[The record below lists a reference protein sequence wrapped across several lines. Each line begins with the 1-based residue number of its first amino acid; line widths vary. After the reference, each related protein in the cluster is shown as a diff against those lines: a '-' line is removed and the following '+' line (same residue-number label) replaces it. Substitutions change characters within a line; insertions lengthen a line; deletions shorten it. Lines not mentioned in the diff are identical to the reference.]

1 MIHSVL
7 AVPPHGCSVTP
18 SPLNG
23 TAAMPAYRPLFT
35 PNGAYSFSTTKEFA
49 YWFAVMAVK
58 RVLPDSAWSCATVYG
73 RKAWQNGGF
82 VRPVGSGV
90 FIPHTRS
97 SVVKSSA
104 GSLLLTRNRMIFWPT
119 RLP

>member
-7 AVPPHGCSVTP
+7 AVPPQGCSVTP

-23 TAAMPAYRPLFT
+23 VAAMPAHRPLFT
-35 PNGAYSFSTTKEFA
+35 PNGEYSFSTTKEFA
-49 YWFAVMAVK
+49 YWFAVIAEN
-58 RVLPDSAWSCATVYG
+58 RVPPDSAWSWATVYG
-73 RKAWQNGGF
+73 RKVLQF
-82 VRPVGSGV
+82 GSGV
-90 FIPHTRS
+90 VVPGRSVLHTRS

>member
-7 AVPPHGCSVTP
+7 AVLPQGCSVTP

-23 TAAMPAYRPLFT
+23 AATMPVHRPLFT

-49 YWFAVMAVK
+49 YWFAMIFEK
-58 RVLPDSAWSCATVYG
+58 RVPRDMAWSWATVYG
-73 RKAWQNGGF
+73 RKVFGF
-82 VRPVGSGV
+82 
-90 FIPHTRS
+90 TRS
-97 SVVKSSA
+97 LVVKSSA